1 MLSGSVAMSVYTLP
15 RATRDFDYIVHLQEK
30 NIEALTDHFKG
41 NYYLE
46 IDAVKESIK
55 NQSMFNIID
64 HVSGFKADFV
74 ILKKEEFRLTEFDRR
89 RQTDFFGV
97 SIWIVSPEDL
107 LLSKL
112 IWIQHIQSALQME
125 DIKNLS
131 SIENLDWL
139 YIDYWI
145 KKLKLNTFNLISNDG
160 HS

>member
-1 MLSGSVAMSVYTLP
+1 
-15 RATRDFDYIVHLQEK
+15 
-30 NIEALTDHFKG
+30 
-41 NYYLE
+41 
-46 IDAVKESIK
+46 
-55 NQSMFNIID
+55 MFNIID

-131 SIENLDWL
+131 SIENLDWH
-139 YIDYWI
+139 YVHYWI